1 VLDGATGATLWAI
14 SGKNDALQ
22 ALGAIV
28 GDADGDEVPDLFVA
42 EPQFPDSGA
51 DFDRGHISVV
61 SGATGLMLWEQ
72 EGHLGQPSA
81 QLGWHYGAA
90 GDVNGDGYAD
100 VLASSIDPAGSATVH
115 FFSGSNGTT
124 LDEIDLPPDVTNVGA
139 LLPFGRFDAGACDD
153 ALIGSVGIG
162 GNGGAYVYASSTG
175 GLHGFTDLGHA
186 KATSAGE
193 LPTLRAYGDLA
204 AGSVV
209 TVRARHLPASKLG
222 SWFIGLTAANVPF
235 KQGVLVPNPFG
246 PFFRFFVASDAN
258 GAFTIAAPNPQ
269 SVFLGLSIVH
279 QIWIQDPGAT
289 AGVCATNGLQETF
302 K

>member
-1 VLDGATGATLWAI
+1 
-14 SGKNDALQ
+14 
-22 ALGAIV
+22 
-28 GDADGDEVPDLFVA
+28 
-42 EPQFPDSGA
+42 
-51 DFDRGHISVV
+51 
-61 SGATGLMLWEQ
+61 
-72 EGHLGQPSA
+72 
-81 QLGWHYGAA
+81 
-90 GDVNGDGYAD
+90 
-100 VLASSIDPAGSATVH
+100 
-115 FFSGSNGTT
+115 
-124 LDEIDLPPDVTNVGA
+124 
-139 LLPFGRFDAGACDD
+139 LPFGRFDAGACDD